1 MWKRVRRKTLA
12 PRRPAVFPEQYGL
25 LLVTLLVL
33 GGGIALVI
41 YLVVNV

>member
-33 GGGIALVI
+33 GGGIALVL

>member
-12 PRRPAVFPEQYGL
+12 PRRPAVFGEQYGL

>member
-33 GGGIALVI
+33 GGGIALVV
-41 YLVVNV
+41 YLVVNA